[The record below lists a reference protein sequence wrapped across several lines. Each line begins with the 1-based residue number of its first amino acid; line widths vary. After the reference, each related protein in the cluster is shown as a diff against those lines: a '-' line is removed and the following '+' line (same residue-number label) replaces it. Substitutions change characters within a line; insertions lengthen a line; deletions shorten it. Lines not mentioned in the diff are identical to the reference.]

1 LFYVHIYNFNKLV
14 LIIESNM
21 ALIYFYDASEI
32 DVSQITEGLSGTDHH
47 WEFVKDSINAENLD
61 PETEVISVFVTSV
74 VTREI
79 ITRLPKLK
87 LIACRSTGF
96 NNIDLAAATEHGITV
111 VNVPTYGERSDE
123 EQTEEECGKWSEDI
137 SEVFLVPMVEIGR
150 GFGGEK
156 VEERENRKEVA
167 ETDIE
172 IAGDADEGIKE
183 NEEYREILS
192 GAVLERGHE
201 GREEIGSGPAF
212 DRADDAEEC
221 IRGCDQDKEE
231 KGECF
236 FQAEDDGEV
245 VW

>member
-1 LFYVHIYNFNKLV
+1 MPRDEVV
-14 LIIESNM
+14 
-21 ALIYFYDASEI
+21 SEI
-32 DVSQITEGLSGTDHH
+32 EGRVRSAEVVEPYRSYRTSIRGECFERWTTAIVVFDEVAEVFQILSPIVIGIGCDHIAVFGTAGEH
-47 WEFVKDSINAENLD
+47 
-61 PETEVISVFVTSV
+61 V
-74 VTREI
+74 VVGEI
-79 ITRLPKLK
+79 
-87 LIACRSTGF
+87 AW
-96 NNIDLAAATEHGITV
+96 ID
-111 VNVPTYGERSDE
+111 GERSDE

-183 NEEYREILS
+183 NEEYREILG

-212 DRADDAEEC
+212 DGADDAEER

-231 KGECF
+231 KGERF
-236 FQAEDDGEV
+236 LQAEDDGEV

>member
-1 LFYVHIYNFNKLV
+1 MPRDEVV
-14 LIIESNM
+14 
-21 ALIYFYDASEI
+21 SEI
-32 DVSQITEGLSGTDHH
+32 EGRVRSAEVVEPYRSYRTPIRGECFERWTAAIVVCDEVAEVFQILSPIVIGIGCDHIAVFGTAGEH
-47 WEFVKDSINAENLD
+47 
-61 PETEVISVFVTSV
+61 V
-74 VTREI
+74 VVGEI
-79 ITRLPKLK
+79 
-87 LIACRSTGF
+87 AW
-96 NNIDLAAATEHGITV
+96 ID
-111 VNVPTYGERSDE
+111 GERSDE
-123 EQTEEECGKWSEDI
+123 EQTEEECGERSEDI

-212 DRADDAEEC
+212 DGADDAEER

-236 FQAEDDGEV
+236 LQAEDDGKV